1 MQRELVY
8 LLDMLQS
15 AQMIQAYIN
24 ALDQTA
30 FEADLKTQDAVIRR
44 IEIIGEAVRRLSLEF
59 RARHRD
65 IPWQQ
70 IAGMRNKLIHE
81 YDRGDLVAVW
91 EVAQQDIPQ
100 LIAQLQPLI
109 PPDEPDE
116 RDQDTQISL

>member
-44 IEIIGEAVRRLSLEF
+44 IEIIGVWLLCVLTSCRHTSQHEF
-59 RARHRD
+59 LRHNIR
-65 IPWQQ
+65 
-70 IAGMRNKLIHE
+70 MN
-81 YDRGDLVAVW
+81 
-91 EVAQQDIPQ
+91 
-100 LIAQLQPLI
+100 
-109 PPDEPDE
+109 
-116 RDQDTQISL
+116 